1 VSIVENSDAASDGS
15 IAVYRAKIHRRGRRA
30 AHDSLNSSA
39 STVHE
44 KRYDRSDQ
52 KYDEQY
58 LCNPRRSGG
67 NATETKQSGY

>member
-1 VSIVENSDAASDGS
+1 MPPWTEASLFTGQ
-15 IAVYRAKIHRRGRRA
+15 IIGQGELTRRA
-30 AHDSLNSSA
+30 ATFSNSSTSA
-39 STVHE
+39 VHE
-44 KRYDRSDQ
+44 KRYDCSDQ